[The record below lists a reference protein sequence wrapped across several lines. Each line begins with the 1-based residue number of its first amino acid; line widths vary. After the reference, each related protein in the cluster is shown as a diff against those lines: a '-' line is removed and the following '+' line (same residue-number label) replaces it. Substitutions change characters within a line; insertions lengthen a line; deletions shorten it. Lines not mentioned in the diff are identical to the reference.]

1 MTAAAAPPPPLKP
14 AAMATAAAP
23 AANAGIRGT
32 ARALADT
39 DAEADALFQQH
50 SVAEIRA
57 IERRTRYDRPLVRSE
72 PRLRAA

>member
-1 MTAAAAPPPPLKP
+1 
-14 AAMATAAAP
+14 MATAAAP

-50 SVAEIRA
+50 SVAEIRV
-57 IERRTRYDRPLVRSE
+57 IERRTRYGLQPARSE
-72 PRLRAA
+72 PSPAA